1 MGALAKMLVVD
12 DGLELRKAIH
22 DQFVEEGM
30 EVDMAEDG
38 DVALEMARV
47 KEYDIVLL
55 DFKMPRMDG
64 KAVLAEMRKI
74 SHYPRVIMLTVID
87 DLETV
92 RECIKLGAVDYI
104 TKPYDPEDLLHTV
117 IRVLST

>member
-1 MGALAKMLVVD
+1 MLVVD
-12 DGLELRKAIH
+12 DGQDLRKAIH

-38 DVALEMARV
+38 DVALEMAKA

-55 DFKMPRMDG
+55 DFKMPKMDG
-64 KAVLAEMRKI
+64 KTVLQELRKI
-74 SHYPRVIMLTVID
+74 SRYPRVIMLTVID
-87 DLETV
+87 DLDIV